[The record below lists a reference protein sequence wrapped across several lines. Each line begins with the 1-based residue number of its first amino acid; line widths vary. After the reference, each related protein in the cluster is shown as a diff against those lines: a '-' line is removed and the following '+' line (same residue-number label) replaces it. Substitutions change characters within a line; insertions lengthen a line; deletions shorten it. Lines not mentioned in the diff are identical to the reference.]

1 MKRVRHITFIALS
14 MLSLVLPAAVKAQ
27 TFDVTSVEA
36 FITDHKRIRSLLLVR
51 SVVEQSNELLHR
63 ECRDTDE
70 DYRDVNLQLD
80 KYNRC
85 FDIIDLIYSS
95 ASVVF
100 KAKNTYNDVKDRVN
114 AYKELLNKYN
124 EQCLK
129 RGNILSS
136 DTLLVT
142 ISVRTIAH
150 VAEDGQD
157 IIKSLYDLSLYA
169 TGTVPCTT
177 ADLMEIIDEIDDSL
191 EDIRKTVDRAYFEL
205 WQYITV
211 RTGYWTKQLYQSKTL
226 QEISDE
232 AIDRWLKNTRGLDY

>member
-1 MKRVRHITFIALS
+1 MKSLRHTIFLALS
-14 MLSLVLPAAVKAQ
+14 MLSYVLPATVQAQ
-27 TFDVTSVEA
+27 SFDVTSVEA

-63 ECRDTDE
+63 ECKETDE
-70 DYRDVNLQLD
+70 DYRDVNIQLD

-85 FDIIDLIYSS
+85 FDIIDLVYNS

-100 KAKNTYNDVKDRVN
+100 KAKNTYNDVKERIEG
-114 AYKELLNKYN
+114 YKALLNKYH
-124 EQCLK
+124 EQCFK
-129 RGNILSS
+129 RGNIVSS
-136 DTLLVT
+136 DTLLIT
-142 ISVRTIAH
+142 ISMRTIAH

-157 IIKSLYDLSLYA
+157 MMKSLYDLSLYA
-169 TGTVPCTT
+169 TGAVPCTT
-177 ADLMEIIDEIDDSL
+177 ADIMQIIDEIDASL

-211 RTGYWTKQLYQSKTL
+211 RTGYWTKQLYHSKTL
-226 QEISDE
+226 KELSDE